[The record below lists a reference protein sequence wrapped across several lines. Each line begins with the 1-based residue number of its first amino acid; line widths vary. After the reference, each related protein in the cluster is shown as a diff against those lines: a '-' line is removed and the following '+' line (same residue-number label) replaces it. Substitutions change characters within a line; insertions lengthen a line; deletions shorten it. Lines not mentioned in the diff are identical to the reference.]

1 MVVVVS
7 MAPLERVGIYIALR
21 EGRACE
27 ASEEDDEKSS
37 RACECGGRR
46 FGFWSCGESGW
57 W

>member
-1 MVVVVS
+1 MVS